1 MRDVLVFF
9 NSQPAELVRT
19 IMAVTTII
27 RHYPDGREKKLRIA
41 SWLIPLETGEANEV
55 FIAADRELSREDVI
69 SAARRLAVLR
79 KSVAEQKWSI
89 SRKKGAQQLPG
100 V

>member
-27 RHYPDGREKKLRIA
+27 RHYPDGREKKLRI
-41 SWLIPLETGEANEV
+41 SPLFVDIQAGDANEV
-55 FIAADRELSREDVI
+55 FIATDRELSREEVI

-79 KSVAEQKWSI
+79 TGDSDY
-89 SRKKGAQQLPG
+89 
-100 V
+100 